1 MHWHHLLPRGALL
14 AALFTLIATPA
25 AFAGGWAITTLD
37 ELPAT
42 ITAGETYSVGYTIR
56 QHGFSPVATTQ
67 SALEIADAM
76 GGSRARF
83 VGSADGPAGHYVAK
97 VHFPRAGE
105 WVWSVDQAPFQPQQL
120 GTLTVQAIAAPAPA
134 PVGQPA
140 PAVTQPG
147 LGVAAPAPAL
157 AVTVPEPA
165 PVVSAPELAVTVPEP
180 APVVSEAAP
189 AHDASGWP
197 MPLRVGLPLATI
209 LAVAIFSWRV
219 IAFVRPGRVSPAA
232 SRA

>member
-76 GGSRARF
+76 GGSRAHF

-140 PAVTQPG
+140 PAVT
-147 LGVAAPAPAL
+147 
-157 AVTVPEPA
+157 
-165 PVVSAPELAVTVPEP
+165 VPEP